1 MRLDALGSNADG
13 QLGVGHTDDVAQLTP
28 CRTHAG
34 PMPPPGWRVEAVVS
48 SSTSALLHCTAG
60 EAHALYASGTL
71 CAHWDAAPA
80 PHTVWTAVPSAPLRE
95 AAGVQAR
102 WVVAH
107 IAAAWDC
114 FYVVVRRDDTD
125 VLLALGAH
133 NAFAQLGV
141 LGDAPPGWVH
151 RIALAHGAPL
161 WPSAGAFPAAPV
173 RIAAL
178 AAGVRHAMAYVVAGP
193 HAALVGWGDARHGQL
208 GAPPPARRDG
218 RVRRVVRPPTVL
230 YTWEGRVPDVALAL
244 GMQHSVV
251 CVEPARA
258 TLWLLG
264 SNRQGQLNVAPA
276 LGAARAH
283 GPPDGPPDAVCVA
296 VGRAVQVACNWHTT
310 LVYDGATHRVLG
322 VGDDRH
328 GQCGRA
334 WCVGA
339 GARLGA
345 GSEHAVVR
353 QADGAVRAFG
363 WNEHGN
369 VGAAGDGA
377 ALCAGALGAWPGL
390 ATTWVLRA

>member
-13 QLGVGHTDDVAQLTP
+13 QLGVGHTDDVAQLAP
-28 CRTHAG
+28 CCTRAG

-71 CAHWDAAPA
+71 CAHWDPAHA
-80 PHTVWTAVPSAPLRE
+80 PHTVWTAVPSAPLCA
-95 AAGVQAR
+95 AAGVR
-102 WVVAH
+102 VRLVVAH
-107 IAAAWDC
+107 VAAAWDC

-125 VLLALGAH
+125 VLLALGVH
-133 NAFAQLGV
+133 NGFAQLGV
-141 LGDAPPGWVH
+141 LGNAPSGWVH
-151 RIALAHGAPL
+151 RVALAHGAPL
-161 WPSAGAFPAAPV
+161 WPSAGVFPAAPV
-173 RIAAL
+173 RVAAL
-178 AAGVRHAMAYVVAGP
+178 AAGVRHAMAYVVAGAR
-193 HAALVGWGDARHGQL
+193 AALVGWGDARHGQL
-208 GAPPPARRDG
+208 GAPPPAHRVG
-218 RVRRVVRPPTVL
+218 RVRRAVRAPTVL
-230 YTWEGRVPDVALAL
+230 YTWAGGVPDVALAL

-251 CVEPARA
+251 CVEPAQA

-264 SNRQGQLNVAPA
+264 SDRQGQLDVARV

-283 GPPDGPPDAVCVA
+283 GPPDAACVA

-328 GQCGRA
+328 GQCGEA

-345 GSEHAVVR
+345 GSEHAVVCG
-353 QADGAVRAFG
+353 ADGVVRAFG

-369 VGAAGDGA
+369 VGAAGAGA
-377 ALCAGALGAWPGL
+377 VLCADALGAWCGL